1 MVLPEDDY
9 KKILTDVVATRKKNG
24 IFKYVPFGTFSKSM
38 SCLRHLLLFFG
49 TMHLP
54 SEIAEIAVT
63 YDLAIAKIALK
74 IQNEE
79 KPAFDHLLVHLGA
92 FHIEMALFKAF
103 EKVIEES
110 GGPYILNECEVLAKG
125 SMSSVCKEK
134 IIKEQSICISY

>member
-1 MVLPEDDY
+1 
-9 KKILTDVVATRKKNG
+9 
-24 IFKYVPFGTFSKSM
+24 
-38 SCLRHLLLFFG
+38 
-49 TMHLP
+49 MHLP

-79 KPAFDHLLVHLGA
+79 KSAFDHLLVHLGA

-103 EKVIEES
+103 GKVIEES

-125 SMSSVCKEK
+125 SVSSVCKEK